1 MSEEQ
6 TKKHITILK
15 NFLGN
20 EVNSILEIQ
29 CGDGYDIENCVA
41 LQDKNLKY
49 IGVDVVDE
57 VIQDNRQY
65 FRNEKN
71 KLFMI
76 LDASNE
82 PLPQCDLVVCSG
94 MMEYLPIANIW
105 SLIENIRDSGAKYVA
120 FDYYHAPINGLKL
133 NEDIK
138 IENNSEICEEKNE
151 EVDEEKGKKS
161 KKSKKNLEIC
171 DCKSTEKYD
180 CKKPV
185 NRAIN
190 LTLAPFYFPQPKF
203 LIPTGD
209 INHSI
214 ALYKIKDI
222 AFFMDWHNDDISYLR
237 SKLFGYLES
246 DFRDIKAV
254 FDKEENGEQLFKDAI
269 TAGNINWN
277 KMYYDE
283 PYKTIVDKG
292 GIFTKYIDFLILLYN
307 DNLANGR
314 IQNDQPERYKELL
327 NEDNYLWASIIAKDF
342 VKWKYNELF

>member
-1 MSEEQ
+1 MFEEQ
-6 TKKHITILK
+6 TKKHITLLK

-120 FDYYHAPINGLKL
+120 FDYYHTPINGLKV

-138 IENNSEICEEKNE
+138 IGNNDEDNNKENKK
-151 EVDEEKGKKS
+151 EKGKKP
-161 KKSKKNLEIC
+161 I
-171 DCKSTEKYD
+171 
-180 CKKPV
+180 

-190 LTLAPFYFPQPKF
+190 LIQAPFYFPQPKF

>member
-94 MMEYLPIANIW
+94 IMEYLPIANIW

-120 FDYYHAPINGLKL
+120 FDYYHAPINGLKV
-133 NEDIK
+133 NEDI
-138 IENNSEICEEKNE
+138 
-151 EVDEEKGKKS
+151 
-161 KKSKKNLEIC
+161 
-171 DCKSTEKYD
+171 
-180 CKKPV
+180 
-185 NRAIN
+185 
-190 LTLAPFYFPQPKF
+190 
-203 LIPTGD
+203 
-209 INHSI
+209 
-214 ALYKIKDI
+214 
-222 AFFMDWHNDDISYLR
+222 
-237 SKLFGYLES
+237 
-246 DFRDIKAV
+246 
-254 FDKEENGEQLFKDAI
+254 
-269 TAGNINWN
+269 
-277 KMYYDE
+277 
-283 PYKTIVDKG
+283 
-292 GIFTKYIDFLILLYN
+292 
-307 DNLANGR
+307 
-314 IQNDQPERYKELL
+314 
-327 NEDNYLWASIIAKDF
+327 
-342 VKWKYNELF
+342 

>member
-6 TKKHITILK
+6 TKQHITLLK
-15 NFLGN
+15 NFLG
-20 EVNSILEIQ
+20 EKVNSILEIQ
-29 CGDGYDIENCVA
+29 CGDGYDIENCIA

-105 SLIENIRDSGAKYVA
+105 SLIENIRDSKAKYVA
-120 FDYYHAPINGLKL
+120 FDYYHAPINGLKV

-138 IENNSEICEEKNE
+138 IESDEEDKKKNSKDKDLKKEKENDQKNE
-151 EVDEEKGKKS
+151 
-161 KKSKKNLEIC
+161 
-171 DCKSTEKYD
+171 
-180 CKKPV
+180 PV
-185 NRAIN
+185 KRAIN
-190 LTLAPFYFPQPKF
+190 LTQAPFYFPKPKF

-214 ALYKIKDI
+214 AFYEIKDI
-222 AFFMDWHNDDISYLR
+222 EFFMDWHNDDVSYLR
-237 SKLFGYLES
+237 HKLVNYLES
-246 DFRDIKAV
+246 DFNEIKSV
-254 FDKEENGEQLFKDAI
+254 FEKQEDGEKLFKDAI
-269 TAGNINWN
+269 TADNVNWN

-292 GIFTKYIDFLILLYN
+292 GIFTKYIDFLILLYKA
-307 DNLANGR
+307 DKIERL
-314 IQNDQPERYKELL
+314 QNDQPERYKELL
-327 NEDNYLWASIIAKDF
+327 NEDNFLWASIIAKDYI
-342 VKWKYNELF
+342 KWKYNELF

>member
-6 TKKHITILK
+6 TKKHITLLK

-105 SLIENIRDSGAKYVA
+105 SLIENIRDSKAKYVA
-120 FDYYHAPINGLKL
+120 FDYYHAPINGLKV

-138 IENNSEICEEKNE
+138 IGNN
-151 EVDEEKGKKS
+151 DEDNNKESKKEKGKKP
-161 KKSKKNLEIC
+161 I
-171 DCKSTEKYD
+171 
-180 CKKPV
+180 

-190 LTLAPFYFPQPKF
+190 LTQAPFYFPQPKF
-203 LIPTGD
+203 LIPTD
-209 INHSI
+209 NINHSI
-214 ALYKIKDI
+214 ALYEIKDI

-237 SKLFGYLES
+237 SKLFYYLES
-246 DFRDIKAV
+246 DFKEIKAV

-269 TAGNINWN
+269 TADNIDWN
-277 KMYYDE
+277 KMYYNE

-292 GIFTKYIDFLILLYN
+292 GIFIKYIDFLILLYN
-307 DNLANGR
+307 NNLANGR
-314 IQNDQPERYKELL
+314 IQKDQPERYKELL

-342 VKWKYNELF
+342 VKWKLGELF